1 MNEERLG
8 RIETMLADL
17 IRIVGSTNAMVEE
30 TRDDLRK
37 LDVKVSGLEDKVD
50 RLEDKVD
57 RLEGKVDQL
66 EGKVI
71 ALEIKMNALDGK
83 VDVLQE
89 EVVYIRANMATRED
103 IQQINWRLDVHM
115 EKLARQEEDI
125 YRLKRLVGVK

>member
-1 MNEERLG
+1 MNEERLV

-17 IRIVGSTNAMVEE
+17 IRIVGNTNAMVEE

-37 LDVKVSGLEDKVD
+37 LDIKVSGLEDKVD
-50 RLEDKVD
+50 K
-57 RLEGKVDQL
+57 L

>member
-8 RIETMLADL
+8 RIETILADL
-17 IRIVGSTNAMVEE
+17 IRIVDSTNAMVEE

-37 LDVKVSGLEDKVD
+37 LDVKVSGLEG
-50 RLEDKVD
+50 KVD
-57 RLEGKVDQL
+57 RLEGKVDR
-66 EGKVI
+66 
-71 ALEIKMNALDGK
+71 LEIKIYALDGK
-83 VDVLQE
+83 VDGLQE
-89 EVVYIRANMATRED
+89 EVGYIRANMATKED